1 MAYPIAHP
9 KVMER
14 AGEVLRLNPVFLDT
28 ETTGIGL
35 SDVVIEVAVVDSNG
49 EMLFNGLINPERP
62 IPEESSKVHGITNEM
77 VKDALTMRQ
86 IWRDRAV
93 LKTVPSGSTM
103 PNLICAFEAIGLVGR
118 FRGSQRIR
126 LLYDETVRGLVGEGI
141 KGIAFS
147 NRKSWSSPDNFV
159 ISTCQTVIRH

>member
-14 AGEVLRLNPVFLDT
+14 AAEVLRLNPVFLDT

-86 IWRDRAV
+86 IWPDIEAV
-93 LKTVPSGSTM
+93 LKTAPSGSIM
-103 PNLICAFEAIGLVGR
+103 RNLICV
-118 FRGSQRIR
+118 
-126 LLYDETVRGLVGEGI
+126 
-141 KGIAFS
+141 
-147 NRKSWSSPDNFV
+147 
-159 ISTCQTVIRH
+159 